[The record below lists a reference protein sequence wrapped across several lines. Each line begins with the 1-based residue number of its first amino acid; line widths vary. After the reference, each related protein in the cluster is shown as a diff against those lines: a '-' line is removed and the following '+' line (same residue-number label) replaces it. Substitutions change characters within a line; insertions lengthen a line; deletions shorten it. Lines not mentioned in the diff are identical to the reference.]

1 MRISQINI
9 LPSFAAILMS
19 IPVLLIVHYR
29 AAVLDFTYDECW
41 TFLGYASS
49 DIWSVLTNANPAA
62 NNHVLHSLAMKLTA
76 GLFGASEYAL
86 RIPVLV
92 GMLVFLY
99 FLFKLSV
106 RLHSK
111 WWWLSFVSVLY
122 QPYLLDYFAIARGY
136 ALALAFTLGA
146 IYHLDR
152 LFTKRRNTDAWWAM
166 SFGLLGAFANF
177 TYLLVFCSVLLA
189 LVFGFWK
196 ERNGKRF
203 LRPAVFGLCMAVLM
217 HYAPISRLIE
227 ANELY
232 YGGSTGFFTDTI
244 GTLAKRTLYN
254 RFDGF
259 YVSIFYAITL
269 AFASGLLLLNLARGT
284 HKQMG
289 FWVAWILVL
298 SSGGSVAQHYLIG
311 SPYLIDR
318 TALFMLPLLVL
329 SGYWLLFN
337 ARSSPWKYRIGM
349 LLTTACIVNTA
360 LNLNFSY
367 QLDFKE
373 HADTGKAIRIIQQ
386 DAPLDARFHIGKSTY
401 MNATIMFY
409 KRQLGVDQI
418 LPAGLEFC
426 DEAGETP
433 YYYLFEKDVGCVE
446 GKDVE
451 LLNHFP
457 VSDTYLYKKRQ

>member
-9 LPSFAAILMS
+9 RPSFAAILMS
-19 IPVLLIVHYR
+19 IPVVLIVHFR
-29 AAVLDFTYDECW
+29 AACLDFTYDECW

-49 DIWSVLTNANPAA
+49 DILSVLTNANPAA

-76 GLFGASEYAL
+76 ALFGTSEYAL

-92 GMLVFLY
+92 SMLVFMY
-99 FLFKLSV
+99 FLFKLSL

-111 WWWLSFVSVLY
+111 WWWLPFFSVLY
-122 QPYLLDYFAIARGY
+122 QPYLLDYFATARGY
-136 ALALAFTLGA
+136 ALALACTSGV

-152 LFTKRRNTDAWWAM
+152 LFTKQRSTDAWWAIGF
-166 SFGLLGAFANF
+166 SLLAAYANF
-177 TYLLVFCSVLLA
+177 TYLLVLCSAMLA
-189 LVFGFWK
+189 LVFGYLK
-196 ERNGKRF
+196 DKNGKRF
-203 LRPAVFGLCMAVLM
+203 LWPVISGLFVAILM
-217 HYAPISRLIE
+217 YYAPISRLIE

-232 YGGSTGFFTDTI
+232 YGGSTGFFTDTL
-244 GTLAKRTLYN
+244 GSLANRTLYN
-254 RFDGF
+254 RFGGF
-259 YVSIFYAITL
+259 YLSVFYAMTL
-269 AFASGLLLLNLARGT
+269 ALASGLLLLNLARGT
-284 HKQMG
+284 YKQIG
-289 FWVAWILVL
+289 FWIAWIMVL
-298 SSGGSVAQHYLIG
+298 TSGGSVAQHYLIG

-318 TALFMLPLLVL
+318 TALFLLPLLLL

-337 ARSSPWKYRIGM
+337 SRSSPWKYRIGI
-349 LLTTACIVNTA
+349 LLAAACMVNTA

-373 HADTGKAIRIIQQ
+373 HADTGKAIRIIQEHA
-386 DAPLDARFHIGKSTY
+386 APEARFHIGKSTY

-409 KRQLGVDQI
+409 KRQLDVHQI

-433 YYYLFEKDVGCVE
+433 YYYLFAKDVDCVD

-451 LLNHFP
+451 FLKRFP
-457 VSDTYLYKKRQ
+457 VSDTYLYKRRP